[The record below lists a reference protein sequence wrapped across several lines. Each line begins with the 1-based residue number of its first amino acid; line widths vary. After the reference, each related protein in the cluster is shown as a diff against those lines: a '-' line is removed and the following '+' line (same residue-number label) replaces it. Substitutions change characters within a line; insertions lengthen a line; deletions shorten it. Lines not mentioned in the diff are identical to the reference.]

1 MATDSNDPKFQVS
14 RDLLIRLHDL
24 AASMKDPV
32 VTYNRDREIM
42 FQAAYDK
49 RGEAL
54 ETIRSELAA
63 LIYYV

>member
-1 MATDSNDPKFQVS
+1 
-14 RDLLIRLHDL
+14 
-24 AASMKDPV
+24 MKDPV